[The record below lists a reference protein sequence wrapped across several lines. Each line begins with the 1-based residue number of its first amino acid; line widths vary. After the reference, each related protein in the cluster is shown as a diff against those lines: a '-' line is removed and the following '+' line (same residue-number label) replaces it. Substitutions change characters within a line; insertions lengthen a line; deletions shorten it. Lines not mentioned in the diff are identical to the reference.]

1 MAFINNKKYA
11 EIRTAAK
18 DGNEKALL
26 ILQAMRKMA
35 SQPDVD
41 RLVEDYY
48 KIPEETPAQQPLP
61 QATEPTEYNVAD
73 SLPTEEV
80 SPDSEPKDGVLT
92 DDDLAVADIVSEEDL
107 DNGGDVETVNLGEE
121 DIEKDMDGLIDE
133 DEIDDM
139 SFADFLSDKKKNL
152 KRAKKNADYFKM
164 YDDDSRK
171 QYSLNAVD
179 KYKAKFGDLERDID
193 RRNKDTATA
202 LGLYEQSVADSLDD
216 DIELNAD
223 NADKAYS
230 DLTDDSGAMHAFGR
244 YWDDDDKANVIEAL
258 KVLIGKYGKKNVLA
272 AINTLKSD
280 NENYKSYMHNRIDTE
295 VGKYS
300 KNLENLLG
308 K

>member
-1 MAFINNKKYA
+1 MAFINNRKFA

-18 DGNEKALL
+18 DGNEKALM
-26 ILQAMRKMA
+26 ILQAMRKL
-35 SQPDVD
+35 QPQADID

-48 KIPEETPAQQPLP
+48 AIPEEPQIQPV
-61 QATEPTEYNVAD
+61 QGENYNVAEEQ
-73 SLPTEEV
+73 PKEEV
-80 SPDSEPKDGVLT
+80 STVSDALDDVLSE
-92 DDDLAVADIVSEEDL
+92 DLSVDETADIPDL
-107 DNGGDVETVNLGEE
+107 DADVQTYNLD
-121 DIEKDMDGLIDE
+121 DITKDMDGLIDE

-244 YWDDDDKANVIEAL
+244 YWDDDDKASVVEAL

>member
-1 MAFINNKKYA
+1 MAFINNKKFA

-18 DGNEKALL
+18 DGNEKALM
-26 ILQAMRKMA
+26 ILQAMRKL
-35 SQPDVD
+35 QPQADID

-48 KIPEETPAQQPLP
+48 TIPEEPQIQPV
-61 QATEPTEYNVAD
+61 QGENYNVAEEQ
-73 SLPTEEV
+73 PKEEV
-80 SPDSEPKDGVLT
+80 STVSDALDDVLSE
-92 DDDLAVADIVSEEDL
+92 DLSVDETADIPDL
-107 DNGGDVETVNLGEE
+107 DGDVQSYSLD
-121 DIEKDMDGLIDE
+121 DITKDMDGLIDE

-164 YDDDSRK
+164 YNDDSRK

-202 LGLYEQSVADSLDD
+202 LGMYEQSVAESLDD

>member
-1 MAFINNKKYA
+1 MAFINNKKFA

-18 DGNEKALL
+18 DGNEKALM
-26 ILQAMRKMA
+26 ILQAMRKL
-35 SQPDVD
+35 QPQADID

-48 KIPEETPAQQPLP
+48 AIPEEPQIQPV
-61 QATEPTEYNVAD
+61 QDENYNVA
-73 SLPTEEV
+73 EEQPKEEASTV
-80 SPDSEPKDGVLT
+80 SDTLDDVL
-92 DDDLAVADIVSEEDL
+92 SEDL
-107 DNGGDVETVNLGEE
+107 SINETTDIPDLDADVQSFNLD
-121 DIEKDMDGLIDE
+121 DITKDMDGLIDE

-164 YDDDSRK
+164 YDDDSRR

-258 KVLIGKYGKKNVLA
+258 KGLIGKYGKKNVLA

>member
-1 MAFINNKKYA
+1 MAFINNKKFA

-18 DGNEKALL
+18 DGNEKALM
-26 ILQAMRKMA
+26 ILQAMRKL
-35 SQPDVD
+35 QPQADID

-48 KIPEETPAQQPLP
+48 AIPEEPQIQPV
-61 QATEPTEYNVAD
+61 QGENYNVAEEQ
-73 SLPTEEV
+73 PKEEV
-80 SPDSEPKDGVLT
+80 STVSDALDDVLSE
-92 DDDLAVADIVSEEDL
+92 DLSVNETADIPDL
-107 DNGGDVETVNLGEE
+107 DADVQTYNLD
-121 DIEKDMDGLIDE
+121 DITKDMDGLIDE

-244 YWDDDDKANVIEAL
+244 YWDDDDKASVIEAL

>member
-1 MAFINNKKYA
+1 MAFINNKKFA

-18 DGNEKALL
+18 DGNEKALM
-26 ILQAMRKMA
+26 ILQAMRKL
-35 SQPDVD
+35 QPQADID

-48 KIPEETPAQQPLP
+48 AIPEEPQIQPV
-61 QATEPTEYNVAD
+61 QGENYNVAEEQ
-73 SLPTEEV
+73 PKEEV
-80 SPDSEPKDGVLT
+80 STVSDALDDVLSE
-92 DDDLAVADIVSEEDL
+92 DLSVDETADIPDL
-107 DNGGDVETVNLGEE
+107 DADVQTYNLD
-121 DIEKDMDGLIDE
+121 DITKDMDGLIDE

-244 YWDDDDKANVIEAL
+244 YWDDDDKASVIEAL

-280 NENYKSYMHNRIDTE
+280 NENYKSYMHNKIDTE

>member
-1 MAFINNKKYA
+1 MAFINNKKFA

-18 DGNEKALL
+18 DGNEKALM
-26 ILQAMRKMA
+26 ILQAMRKL
-35 SQPDVD
+35 QPQADID

-48 KIPEETPAQQPLP
+48 AIPEEPQIQPV
-61 QATEPTEYNVAD
+61 QGENYNVAEEQ
-73 SLPTEEV
+73 PKEEV
-80 SPDSEPKDGVLT
+80 STVSDSLDDVL
-92 DDDLAVADIVSEEDL
+92 SEDL
-107 DNGGDVETVNLGEE
+107 SVEETTDIPDLDADVQTYNLD
-121 DIEKDMDGLIDE
+121 DITKDMDGLIDE

-164 YDDDSRK
+164 YDDDSRR
-171 QYSLNAVD
+171 QYSLGAVD

>member
-1 MAFINNKKYA
+1 MAFINNKKFA

-18 DGNEKALL
+18 DGNEKALM
-26 ILQAMRKMA
+26 ILQAMRKL
-35 SQPDVD
+35 QPQADID

-48 KIPEETPAQQPLP
+48 AIPEEPQIQPI
-61 QATEPTEYNVAD
+61 QGENYNVAEEQ
-73 SLPTEEV
+73 PKEEV
-80 SPDSEPKDGVLT
+80 STVSDSLDDVL
-92 DDDLAVADIVSEEDL
+92 SEDL
-107 DNGGDVETVNLGEE
+107 SLGETT
-121 DIEKDMDGLIDE
+121 DIPDLDADVQTYNLDDITKDMDGLIDE

-164 YDDDSRK
+164 YDDDSRR
-171 QYSLNAVD
+171 QYSLDAVD

-202 LGLYEQSVADSLDD
+202 LGLYEQSVVDSLDD

-244 YWDDDDKANVIEAL
+244 YWDDDDKTNVIEAL

>member
-1 MAFINNKKYA
+1 MAFINNKKFA

-18 DGNEKALL
+18 DGNEKALM
-26 ILQAMRKMA
+26 ILQAMRKL
-35 SQPDVD
+35 QPQADID

-48 KIPEETPAQQPLP
+48 TIPEEPQIQPV
-61 QATEPTEYNVAD
+61 QGENYNVAEEQ
-73 SLPTEEV
+73 PKEEV
-80 SPDSEPKDGVLT
+80 STVSDALDDVLSE
-92 DDDLAVADIVSEEDL
+92 DLSVNETADIPDL
-107 DNGGDVETVNLGEE
+107 DGDVQSYSLD
-121 DIEKDMDGLIDE
+121 DITKDMDGLIDE

-164 YDDDSRK
+164 YDDDSRR
-171 QYSLNAVD
+171 QYSLGAVD

-202 LGLYEQSVADSLDD
+202 LGMYEQSVADSLDD

-244 YWDDDDKANVIEAL
+244 YWDDDDKTSVIEAL

>member
-1 MAFINNKKYA
+1 MAFINNKKFA

-18 DGNEKALL
+18 DGNEKALM
-26 ILQAMRKMA
+26 ILQAMRKL
-35 SQPDVD
+35 QPQADID

-48 KIPEETPAQQPLP
+48 AIPEEPQIQPV
-61 QATEPTEYNVAD
+61 QGENYNV
-73 SLPTEEV
+73 TEEQPKEEV
-80 SPDSEPKDGVLT
+80 PTASDALDDVLSE
-92 DDDLAVADIVSEEDL
+92 DLSVNETADIPDL
-107 DNGGDVETVNLGEE
+107 DTDVQTYNLD
-121 DIEKDMDGLIDE
+121 DITKDMDGLIDE

-164 YDDDSRK
+164 YDDDSRR

-244 YWDDDDKANVIEAL
+244 YWDDDDKASVIEAL

>member
-1 MAFINNKKYA
+1 MAFINNKKFA

-18 DGNEKALL
+18 EGNEKALM
-26 ILQAMRKMA
+26 ILQAMRKL
-35 SQPDVD
+35 QPQADID

-48 KIPEETPAQQPLP
+48 AIPEEPQIQPV
-61 QATEPTEYNVAD
+61 QGENYNVAEEQ
-73 SLPTEEV
+73 PKEEV
-80 SPDSEPKDGVLT
+80 STVSDALDDVLSE
-92 DDDLAVADIVSEEDL
+92 DLSVNETADIPDL
-107 DNGGDVETVNLGEE
+107 DADVQTYNLD
-121 DIEKDMDGLIDE
+121 DITKDMDGLIDE

-244 YWDDDDKANVIEAL
+244 YWDDDDKTSVIEAL

>member
-1 MAFINNKKYA
+1 MAFINNKKFA

-18 DGNEKALL
+18 DGNEKALM
-26 ILQAMRKMA
+26 ILQAMRKL
-35 SQPDVD
+35 QPQADID

-48 KIPEETPAQQPLP
+48 AIPEEPQIQPI
-61 QATEPTEYNVAD
+61 QGENYNVAEEQ
-73 SLPTEEV
+73 PKEEV
-80 SPDSEPKDGVLT
+80 STVSDALDDVLSE
-92 DDDLAVADIVSEEDL
+92 DLSVNETADIPDL
-107 DNGGDVETVNLGEE
+107 DADVQTYNLD
-121 DIEKDMDGLIDE
+121 DITKDMDGLIDE

>member
-1 MAFINNKKYA
+1 MAFINNKKFA

-18 DGNEKALL
+18 DGNEKALM
-26 ILQAMRKMA
+26 ILQAMRKL
-35 SQPDVD
+35 QPQADID

-48 KIPEETPAQQPLP
+48 AIPEEPQIQPV
-61 QATEPTEYNVAD
+61 QGENYNVAEEQ
-73 SLPTEEV
+73 PKEEV
-80 SPDSEPKDGVLT
+80 STVSDALDDVLSE
-92 DDDLAVADIVSEEDL
+92 DLSVDETADIPDL
-107 DNGGDVETVNLGEE
+107 DADVQTYNLD
-121 DIEKDMDGLIDE
+121 DITKDMDGLIDE

-244 YWDDDDKANVIEAL
+244 YWDDDDKASVIEAL

>member
-1 MAFINNKKYA
+1 MAFINNKKFA

-18 DGNEKALL
+18 DGNEKALM
-26 ILQAMRKMA
+26 ILQAMRKL
-35 SQPDVD
+35 QPQADID

-48 KIPEETPAQQPLP
+48 TIPEEPQIQPV
-61 QATEPTEYNVAD
+61 QGENYNVAEEQ
-73 SLPTEEV
+73 PKEEV
-80 SPDSEPKDGVLT
+80 STVSDSLDDVLSE
-92 DDDLAVADIVSEEDL
+92 DLSVEETADIPDL
-107 DNGGDVETVNLGEE
+107 DADVQTYNLD
-121 DIEKDMDGLIDE
+121 DITKDMDGLIDE

-164 YDDDSRK
+164 YDDDSRR
-171 QYSLNAVD
+171 QYSLGAVD

-202 LGLYEQSVADSLDD
+202 LGMYEQSVADSLDD

-244 YWDDDDKANVIEAL
+244 YWDDDDKTSVIEAL

>member
-1 MAFINNKKYA
+1 MAFINNKKFA

-18 DGNEKALL
+18 DGNEKALM
-26 ILQAMRKMA
+26 ILQAMRKL
-35 SQPDVD
+35 QPQADID

-48 KIPEETPAQQPLP
+48 AIPEEPQIQPV
-61 QATEPTEYNVAD
+61 QGENYNVAEEQ
-73 SLPTEEV
+73 PKEEV
-80 SPDSEPKDGVLT
+80 STVSDALDDVLSE
-92 DDDLAVADIVSEEDL
+92 DLSVNETADIPDL
-107 DNGGDVETVNLGEE
+107 DGDVQSYSLD
-121 DIEKDMDGLIDE
+121 DITKDMDGLIDE

-164 YDDDSRK
+164 YNDDSRK

-202 LGLYEQSVADSLDD
+202 LGMYEQSVAESLDD

-258 KVLIGKYGKKNVLA
+258 KVLIGRYGKKNVLA

>member
-1 MAFINNKKYA
+1 MAFINNKKFA

-18 DGNEKALL
+18 DGNEKALM
-26 ILQAMRKMA
+26 ILQAMRKF
-35 SQPDVD
+35 QPQADID

-48 KIPEETPAQQPLP
+48 AIPEEPQIQPV
-61 QATEPTEYNVAD
+61 QGENYNVAEEQ
-73 SLPTEEV
+73 PKEEV
-80 SPDSEPKDGVLT
+80 STVSDALDDILSE
-92 DDDLAVADIVSEEDL
+92 DLSVNETADIPDL
-107 DNGGDVETVNLGEE
+107 DADVQTYNLD
-121 DIEKDMDGLIDE
+121 DITKDMDGLIDE

-164 YDDDSRK
+164 YDDDSRR
-171 QYSLNAVD
+171 QYSLGAVD

-244 YWDDDDKANVIEAL
+244 YWDDDDKASVIEAL

-280 NENYKSYMHNRIDTE
+280 NENYKSYMHNKIDTE